1 MRTPVSP
8 KSKSVRAVLA
18 ALVLAFIVGGLSTQV
33 AAQLA
38 GQAGADGLAG
48 PLKAVNVVETEDG
61 LIFASDLR
69 GTQIFTSWAEYAQ
82 SGFFQRNEMRCGVPP
97 AFDTGIFA
105 AGVGDCSSS
114 FNNPA
119 GEYDPSGNALYRIP
133 VVVHII
139 QTKSGGAAISDAQV
153 DSQIDILNE
162 DFQAIS
168 GSLGANGY
176 DAKIE
181 FFLATTDPSGNPTSG
196 VTRSK
201 NNKWYNDQNS
211 YWNSLAWDTTRYL
224 NIYTNSASGN
234 LGYAF
239 VPNGGG
245 VVGNIADRV
254 VILWSSFGLNGP
266 IGPPYNK
273 GRTVTHEVGHYLG
286 LYHTFDGGCASTS
299 GCNSNGDLICDTNPE
314 ASPMT
319 SGSCSRTT
327 CSSSDPTD
335 NYMDYSDDLCM
346 QRFTVEQVRRMRCT
360 LENWRVDL
368 PDDGGTTPTLPGK
381 AGSPNPSNGASGVSS
396 STGLAWSSGS
406 GADAY
411 DVYFGT
417 DSTPDAGEF
426 VGNQTGTS
434 FDPGSLADST
444 TYYWRVDSV
453 NAQGTTAGD
462 VWSFTTA
469 TVGGGGITLSVN
481 GYKVKGKWRADLS
494 WSGASGG
501 TVDIYR
507 DGAFL
512 TNTANDGA
520 YTNATSF
527 KGGGSLTY
535 EVCEPGGACSNPATA
550 NF

>member
-1 MRTPVSP
+1 M
-8 KSKSVRAVLA
+8 L
-18 ALVLAFIVGGLSTQV
+18 LVGPTS
-33 AAQLA
+33 AQLT
-38 GQAGADGLAG
+38 GQGGPQKGDLPGL
-48 PLKAVNVVETEDG
+48 PQAVDVVQTPDG
-61 LIFASDLR
+61 LIFASDLG
-69 GTQIFTSWAEYAQ
+69 GTELFTSWAEYAL
-82 SGFFQRNEMRCGVPP
+82 SDFFQRNNMKCGVPP
-97 AFDTGIFA
+97 VLNDGSLA
-105 AGVGDCSSS
+105 ASQSDCSSS

-119 GEYDPSGNALYRIP
+119 AEYDPSGGALYRIP

-139 QTKSGGAAISDAQV
+139 TTKNGSGAISDAQV

-162 DFQAIS
+162 DLGALP

-181 FFLATTDPSGNPTSG
+181 FFLATEDPSGNPTTG
-196 VTRSK
+196 ITRSA
-201 NNKWYNDQNS
+201 NNRWYNDQQA
-211 YWNSLAWDTTRYL
+211 YWNSLAWDTNRYL
-224 NIYTNSASGN
+224 NIYTNTASGN

-266 IGPPYNK
+266 IGPPYNL

-319 SGSCSRTT
+319 QGACSRVT
-327 CSSSDPTD
+327 CSSSDPVD
-335 NYMDYSDDLCM
+335 NYMDYSDDICM

-368 PDDGGTTPTLPGK
+368 DGGPTTPTLPGK
-381 AGSPNPSNGASGVSS
+381 AGSPSPSNGASGVST
-396 STGLAWSSGS
+396 STGTSWSAGS

-426 VGNQTGTS
+426 AGNQTGTS
-434 FDPGSLADST
+434 FNPGTLADDT
-444 TYYWRVDSV
+444 TYYWRVDSE
-453 NAQGTTAGD
+453 NAQGTTTGD

-469 TVGGGGITLSVN
+469 PIGGGGVTLSAN
-481 GYKVKGKWRADLS
+481 GYKVKGKWHADLS
-494 WSGASGG
+494 WSGAAGG

-507 DGAFL
+507 NGSLL
-512 TNTANDGA
+512 TNTSNDGA
-520 YTNATSF
+520 YTDATTF

-535 EVCEPGGACSNPATA
+535 EVCEPGGACSNSVTV